1 MTKFPVKEP
10 RRNLVFGF
18 ILSLSVLQTSTSI
31 SFAQGAYGGSEY
43 MDGPPQPF
51 RPPTSEL
58 TQVPPPEAPPPSPGD
73 GWQSGG
79 YRSRDDGQPWG
90 SPSWGVSQYPNGGG
104 YGGWRQQDFAPW
116 GGMIMDGLISGPG
129 YGYPQSMPSR
139 TCVDQVCTG
148 D

>member
-18 ILSLSVLQTSTSI
+18 ILSLSVLLTSTSI

-58 TQVPPPEAPPPSPGD
+58 TQVPPPEAPLHHQETGGRVVGTVQEMTDNHGD
-73 GWQSGG
+73 LHHGG
-79 YRSRDDGQPWG
+79 
-90 SPSWGVSQYPNGGG
+90 
-104 YGGWRQQDFAPW
+104 
-116 GGMIMDGLISGPG
+116 ITIS
-129 YGYPQSMPSR
+129 
-139 TCVDQVCTG
+139 
-148 D
+148 